1 MSISTLLTAVVST
14 TASCNVMAPGI
25 NVAYDASSGTTS
37 SAYSETLPL
46 LPAGTAA
53 VSYGPPNLCT
63 STESFDGMVVVGAP
77 LSVSPSDSYFAYS
90 KMIKGSVEI
99 FLDWLLTERTP
110 RGLQVGDQR
119 FSMRFEC
126 HMRLEQG
133 ANASSKTQVT
143 PALAVATRGN
153 GAHFAMG
160 GYSSALTQYAA
171 QQSFADGLLMVSAGA
186 ASTSVFTQNNLTFG
200 LYPPAAVC
208 EQRRPPPSQPAAL
221 LARPTARPC

>member
-119 FSMRFEC
+119 FSMRFEWV
-126 HMRLEQG
+126 G
-133 ANASSKTQVT
+133 DASSKTQVT

>member
-1 MSISTLLTAVVST
+1 MAISILLTAVVST
-14 TASCNVMAPGI
+14 TAACNVTAPGI

-77 LSVSPSDSYFAYS
+77 LSISPSDSYFAYS

-119 FSMRFEC
+119 FSMRFEWV
-126 HMRLEQG
+126 G
-133 ANASSKTQVT
+133 DASSKTQVT

-160 GYSSALTQYAA
+160 GYSSALTQFAA